1 MNNAIYNRIVGENII
16 KERITIKENIFE
28 IAFGVFF
35 LFLAVI
41 QAINPNAIN
50 NKMMTF
56 LAISSIFFTL
66 AEIFEKLSK
75 FSTFNDYY
83 SINNLQGY
91 DKVVFLVFNF
101 ISKLFKAISF
111 ILYFGAIIMILI
123 WPFLEFDTNYSVVAN
138 IFTFAS
144 LSLMFFNMFFDNF
157 LKKCQALKIY
167 IIINFF
173 QNKILTNN
181 KKYRIIQL

>member
-41 QAINPNAIN
+41 QAINPN
-50 NKMMTF
+50 
-56 LAISSIFFTL
+56 AISSIFFTL

-157 LKKCQALKIY
+157 LKKMPSSKNLH
-167 IIINFF
+167 
-173 QNKILTNN
+173 NN
-181 KKYRIIQL
+181 